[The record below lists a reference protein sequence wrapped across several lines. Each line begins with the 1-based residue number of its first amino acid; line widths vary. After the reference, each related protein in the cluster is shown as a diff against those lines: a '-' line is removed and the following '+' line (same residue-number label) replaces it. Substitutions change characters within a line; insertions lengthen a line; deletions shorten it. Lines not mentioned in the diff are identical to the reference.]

1 MLMVATLATLTH
13 ARQLSEQSVSVCEGI
28 ETQQCEADG
37 EYYSCACTV
46 CNLTRPCESN
56 SDLYRCA
63 CPHGLRFCEDGVA
76 EHFSDGMYLLVPHC
90 TNLFSED
97 CNAARFKAG

>member
-46 CNLTRPCESN
+46 CNLTRSCESN

-63 CPHGLRFCEDGVA
+63 CPHQIAPQFDSNDDDSVSCKELIKKLYPPPPKPD
-76 EHFSDGMYLLVPHC
+76 
-90 TNLFSED
+90 
-97 CNAARFKAG
+97 AAACYWSV